1 MTPAS
6 EVSYV
11 EIIIESARPLYA
23 VLVSLVAAVL
33 IGLSGKNPN
42 VRETWTVI
50 AAVAKFSL
58 VVAMLP
64 AALAGAVY
72 QYSLCTVIPGLSL
85 AFRVDAMAILFGL
98 TASLLWIVTA
108 FYCIGYMRSLDEH
121 NQTRFY
127 MCFAVAL
134 SAAMG
139 IAFSANMF
147 TLFTFY
153 ELLTLCTYPLV
164 AHKQTPEAIQG
175 ARRYLAYL
183 LGTSIFFQLPA
194 IVLTYFYAGTLD
206 FAAGGILAGTASGT
220 VIAIIFFLF
229 VFGIGKV
236 AIMPFH
242 AWLPSAMVAPTPV
255 SALLHAVAVVKAG
268 AYTLVKVVLYI
279 FGVDL
284 LKELGLGTALA
295 YIASFTVI
303 TASIIALRQ
312 DNLKLRLAYST
323 VGQLSYVVLA
333 VALLSPS
340 GITGSLIHIIIH
352 AFGKITLFFTA
363 GAIYVAAHKTNVS
376 ELDGIGKKMPFTM
389 AAFTAGA
396 LSMIGA
402 PPLAGFISKWY
413 MLMGAVEA
421 HHLTIIGVLVLSS
434 LLNAGYYLPIVYA
447 AFFKPLPAGEEGR
460 QLHEA
465 PVHMVVPLL
474 FTAAGTLVLFLWPN
488 LLLDLARLVLGDVLG
503 VN

>member
-1 MTPAS
+1 M
-6 EVSYV
+6 E
-11 EIIIESARPLYA
+11 IIESARPLYA
-23 VLVSLVAAVL
+23 VLVSLAAVLL
-33 IGLSGKNPN
+33 IGLSGKSPN
-42 VRETWTVI
+42 IRETWTI
-50 AAVAKFSL
+50 AAAVTKFII
-58 VVAMLP
+58 VVSMLP
-64 AALAGAVY
+64 AVLGGAVY
-72 QYSLCTVIPGLSL
+72 ELHILEIMPGLAV
-85 AFRVDAMAILFGL
+85 AFRVDALAMFFGL

-108 FYCIGYMRSLDEH
+108 FYCIGYMRTLQEH
-121 NQTRFY
+121 AQTRFY

-147 TLFTFY
+147 TLFVFY
-153 ELLTLCTYPLV
+153 EVLTLCTYPLV
-164 AHKQTPEAIQG
+164 AHKETPEAVRG

-183 LGTSIFFQLPA
+183 LGTSIFFQLTA
-194 IVLTYFYAGTLD
+194 VFMTYYYAGTLE
-206 FAAGGILAGTASGT
+206 FTPGGVLAGTASNT

-229 VFGIGKV
+229 VFGIGKA

-268 AYTLVKVVLYI
+268 VYTMVKVVLYL

-284 LKELGLGTALA
+284 LKDLGLGTALT
-295 YIASFTVI
+295 YVASFTI
-303 TASIIALRQ
+303 IAASIIALRQ

-333 VALLSPS
+333 VALLTPA
-340 GITGSLIHIIIH
+340 GITAALIHIMIH

-376 ELDGIGKKMPFTM
+376 ELGGIGKKMPFTM

-396 LSMIGA
+396 LSMIGV

-413 MLMGAVEA
+413 MVTGAVEA
-421 HHLTIIGVLVLSS
+421 QHLVIIGVIVLSS
-434 LLNAGYYLPIVYA
+434 LLNAGYYLPIIYA
-447 AFFKPLPAGEEGR
+447 AFFKPLPEGEGNEI
-460 QLHEA
+460 LHEA
-465 PVHMVVPLL
+465 PPHMVVPLV
-474 FTAAGTLVLFLWPN
+474 FTAVGTLVLFLWPS
-488 LLLDLARLVLGDVLG
+488 LLLDLARLVLGGVMG

>member
-1 MTPAS
+1 M
-6 EVSYV
+6 E
-11 EIIIESARPLYA
+11 IIESARPLYA
-23 VLVSLVAAVL
+23 VLVSLAAVLL
-33 IGLSGKNPN
+33 IGLSGKSPN
-42 VRETWTVI
+42 VRETWTI
-50 AAVAKFSL
+50 AAALTKLIIVIS
-58 VVAMLP
+58 MLP
-64 AALAGAVY
+64 AVLGGAVFEY
-72 QYSLCTVIPGLSL
+72 NILQVMPGLEI
-85 AFRVDAMAILFGL
+85 AFRVDALGMFFGL

-108 FYCIGYMRSLDEH
+108 FYCIGYMRTLQEH
-121 NQTRFY
+121 AQTRFY

-147 TLFTFY
+147 TLFIFY
-153 ELLTLCTYPLV
+153 EVLTLCTYPLV
-164 AHKQTPEAIQG
+164 AHKETPEAIQG

-183 LGTSIFFQLPA
+183 LGTSIFFQLTA
-194 IVLTYFYAGTLD
+194 VFLTYFYAGTLD
-206 FAAGGILAGTASGT
+206 FAAGGILAGTAPNT
-220 VIAIIFFLF
+220 VITIIFFLF
-229 VFGIGKV
+229 VFGIGKT

-268 AYTLVKVVLYI
+268 VYTLVKVVLYL

-284 LKELGLGTALA
+284 LKELGLGTVLT
-295 YIASFTVI
+295 YIASFTI
-303 TASIIALRQ
+303 IAASIIALRQ

-333 VALLSPS
+333 VALLTPA
-340 GITGSLIHIIIH
+340 GITASLIHIMIH

-376 ELDGIGKKMPFTM
+376 ELNGIGKKMPFTM
-389 AAFTAGA
+389 AAFTVGA
-396 LSMIGA
+396 LSMIGV
-402 PPLAGFISKWY
+402 PPLAGFTSKWY

-421 HHLTIIGVLVLSS
+421 HHLVIIGVIVLSS

-447 AFFKPLPAGEEGR
+447 AFFKPSPDGEEDGK
-460 QLHEA
+460 LHEA
-465 PVHMVVPLL
+465 PAHMVAPLV

-488 LLLDLARLVLGDVLG
+488 LLLDLARLVLGSVLG